1 MPPWLQFLIQWLTL
15 IFMLIGLVGLVV
27 PIFPGLVV
35 MWLAALVYTIIEY
48 LAGRMDWIG
57 WIAFALIT
65 LLMLA
70 GGVIDN
76 IIITQR
82 MRGHA
87 IPWMLIGIS
96 YLAGIVA
103 SLFLT
108 PLAGLVASPLGLF
121 IAEWLRL
128 RNAKEASDGAKTYM
142 MAWGWSIAAR
152 SGIGGAYGGGVG
164 SVGVGENTGAMNSQ
178 RMYHKACETC
188 RLQQYN
194 SRTFIH

>member
-1 MPPWLQFLIQWLTL
+1 MQIWLQFLTQWLTL
-15 IFMLIGLVGLVV
+15 IFMLIGLVGLIV

-35 MWLAALVYTIIEY
+35 IWLAALVYTIIEY
-48 LAGRMDWIG
+48 LAGQMNWIG
-57 WIAFALIT
+57 WTAFALIT
-65 LLMLA
+65 ILMLA

-76 IIITQR
+76 LIIAQR

-87 IPWMLIGIS
+87 IPWRSIGIS

-121 IAEWLRL
+121 IAEWVRL
-128 RNAKEASDGAKTYM
+128 RNAREAFDGAKTYM

-152 SGIGGAYGGGVG
+152 FGIGVLMVLLWILWVWLKLPA
-164 SVGVGENTGAMNSQ
+164 
-178 RMYHKACETC
+178 R
-188 RLQQYN
+188 
-194 SRTFIH
+194 